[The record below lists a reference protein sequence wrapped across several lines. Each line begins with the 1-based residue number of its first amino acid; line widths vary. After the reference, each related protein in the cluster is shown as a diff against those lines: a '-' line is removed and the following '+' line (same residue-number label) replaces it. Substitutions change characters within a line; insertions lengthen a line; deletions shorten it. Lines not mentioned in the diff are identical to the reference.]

1 MNVSSVAPTVVIKP
15 PEVPVFKA
23 PDKTPDV
30 QNGAAADGTRTSKPT
45 QVAPLPPG
53 REHGSTGWPDGPQA
67 CPGQGRCRKFARNSR
82 DRAATGERNPGMIA
96 KLLLQNSIFVVAL
109 GALLFASAG
118 TLDWPAAWVF
128 LVVSAIIG
136 PACGLWLAKT
146 DPALL
151 AERLRPTFQAD
162 QPAADKKFMLAFAV
176 ATLIWLVAIGLDRRA
191 QASDVPLVLHVLG
204 LAMYL
209 LSTAVIVGVFR
220 ENSFAAPV
228 VKVQAARHH
237 RVISSGPYAFVRH
250 PMYSGVML
258 FFVGVPLLL
267 GSWWGVAIAPVF
279 AVLFAIRA
287 RIEERALV
295 EGLPDYA
302 DYAARVRYRLVPGL
316 W

>member
-1 MNVSSVAPTVVIKP
+1 
-15 PEVPVFKA
+15 
-23 PDKTPDV
+23 
-30 QNGAAADGTRTSKPT
+30 
-45 QVAPLPPG
+45 
-53 REHGSTGWPDGPQA
+53 
-67 CPGQGRCRKFARNSR
+67 
-82 DRAATGERNPGMIA
+82 MIA
-96 KLLLQNSIFVVAL
+96 KLLLQNTITVIAL

-118 TLDWPAAWVF
+118 SLHWPSAWVF
-128 LVVSAIIG
+128 LAVSAILG
-136 PACGLWLAKT
+136 SACGLWLAKT

-151 AERLRPTFQAD
+151 AERMRPTFQAD
-162 QPAADKKFMLAFAV
+162 QPAADKIFLVIFVLA
-176 ATLIWLVAIGLDRRA
+176 LLLWLVAIGLDRRA
-191 QASDVPLVLHVLG
+191 NASDVPLLLQALG

-209 LSTAVIVGVFR
+209 ISIAFIMWVFR
-220 ENSFAAPV
+220 ANSFAAPV
-228 VKVQAARHH
+228 VKVQAERHH

-250 PMYSGVML
+250 PMYSGIML

-267 GSWWGVAIAPVF
+267 GSWWGVAIAPIF

>member
-1 MNVSSVAPTVVIKP
+1 
-15 PEVPVFKA
+15 
-23 PDKTPDV
+23 
-30 QNGAAADGTRTSKPT
+30 
-45 QVAPLPPG
+45 
-53 REHGSTGWPDGPQA
+53 
-67 CPGQGRCRKFARNSR
+67 
-82 DRAATGERNPGMIA
+82 MIA
-96 KLLLQNSIFVVAL
+96 KLLLQNTITVIAL

-118 TLDWPAAWVF
+118 SLHWPSAWVF
-128 LVVSAIIG
+128 LAVSAILG
-136 PACGLWLAKT
+136 SACGLWLAKT

-151 AERLRPTFQAD
+151 AERMRPTFQAD
-162 QPAADKKFMLAFAV
+162 QPAADKIFLVIFVLA
-176 ATLIWLVAIGLDRRA
+176 LLLWLVAIGLDRRA
-191 QASDVPLVLHVLG
+191 NASDVPLLLQALG

-209 LSTAVIVGVFR
+209 ISIAFIMWVFR
-220 ENSFAAPV
+220 ANSFAAPV
-228 VKVQAARHH
+228 VKVQAERHH
-237 RVISSGPYAFVRH
+237 RVVSSGPYAFVRH
-250 PMYSGVML
+250 PMYSGIML

>member
-1 MNVSSVAPTVVIKP
+1 
-15 PEVPVFKA
+15 
-23 PDKTPDV
+23 
-30 QNGAAADGTRTSKPT
+30 
-45 QVAPLPPG
+45 
-53 REHGSTGWPDGPQA
+53 
-67 CPGQGRCRKFARNSR
+67 
-82 DRAATGERNPGMIA
+82 MIA
-96 KLLLQNSIFVVAL
+96 KLLLQNTIFVVAL

-118 TLDWPAAWVF
+118 TLHWPAAWVF
-128 LVVSAIIG
+128 LVTSAILG

-162 QPAADKKFMLAFAV
+162 QPAADKKFMLTFVVV
-176 ATLIWLVAIGLDRRA
+176 ALIWLVAIGLDRRA
-191 QASDVPLVLHVLG
+191 QASGVPLPLQALG

-209 LSTAVIVGVFR
+209 LSTAFIMWVFR

-228 VKVQAARHH
+228 VRVQAERHH

-250 PMYSGVML
+250 PMYSGITL

-279 AVLFAIRA
+279 AILFAIRA

>member
-1 MNVSSVAPTVVIKP
+1 
-15 PEVPVFKA
+15 
-23 PDKTPDV
+23 
-30 QNGAAADGTRTSKPT
+30 
-45 QVAPLPPG
+45 LPKN
-53 REHGSTGWPDGPQA
+53 RA
-67 CPGQGRCRKFARNSR
+67 IMLSR
-82 DRAATGERNPGMIA
+82 GEWNPGMIA
-96 KLLLQNSIFVVAL
+96 KLLLQNTFFVVAL

-118 TLDWPAAWVF
+118 SLDWPAAWVF
-128 LVVSAIIG
+128 LVISAILG

-151 AERLRPTFQAD
+151 AERMRPTFQAD
-162 QPAADKKFMLAFAV
+162 QPAADKKFMLTFV
-176 ATLIWLVAIGLDRRA
+176 LVILIWLVAIGLDRRVH
-191 QASDVPLVLHVLG
+191 ASNVPLVLQGLG

-209 LSTAVIVGVFR
+209 LSIAFIVWVFR

-228 VKVQAARHH
+228 VRVQAERHH
-237 RVISSGPYAFVRH
+237 RVVSRGPYAFVRH
-250 PMYSGVML
+250 PMYSGIML

-279 AVLFAIRA
+279 AILFAIRA